1 MIIFA
6 VTKEGFLELEPVI
19 RTGSY
24 HIWIGNNVLSD
35 SELDSYRKMGVDIT
49 NFNYAI
55 APENK
60 DELDGALETI
70 AEHHPG
76 ERVWLEC
83 RPQI

>member
-19 RTGSY
+19 RTGRY
-24 HIWIGNNVLSD
+24 HIWIGSNVLSD
-35 SELDSYRKMGVDIT
+35 TELNSYREQGIEIT

-55 APENK
+55 DPANK
-60 DELDGALETI
+60 DELDGAINTI

-76 ERVWLEC
+76 VRVWIEC
-83 RPQI
+83 RP